1 MKKNYF
7 VLSLILMLFGINV
20 SFAGVRVGQSITDPN
35 SLKAGDKILLRAGRA
50 NNPDANPE
58 ETPFVYKW
66 VASLA
71 DSMVWANSSVEGNI
85 DISNLID
92 PYTSFSL
99 EAAESQVNG
108 KVAYYLKN
116 DFNGK
121 YLAYVYE
128 ETTENEDGE
137 LEGSVIP
144 NDKGSL
150 EAQLRLVYTAD
161 KSAAAPFA
169 FVLASEGCNW
179 NSEYT
184 GEEQPSAENV
194 MIYTTLK
201 EYTEKEIFIA
211 INQAYGTPWA
221 ANYGDWGGWFNIY
234 TPDITDKYQSY
245 PPDNQIYAYME
256 WEAELGEDI
265 RHYDVFVVRSSL
277 GSNDLWIYEDLTK
290 AYKKQFPEANITKI
304 VRALVGE
311 IYK

>member
-144 NDKGSL
+144 NDKGGL

-211 INQAYGTPWA
+211 INQAYGTPWV

-234 TPDITDKYQSY
+234 TPDITDNSIDDLKLLY
-245 PPDNQIYAYME
+245 NKV
-256 WEAELGEDI
+256 AEVNYIGGEGDDAD
-265 RHYDVFVVRSSL
+265 DVDVS
-277 GSNDLWIYEDLTK
+277 
-290 AYKKQFPEANITKI
+290 
-304 VRALVGE
+304 
-311 IYK
+311 